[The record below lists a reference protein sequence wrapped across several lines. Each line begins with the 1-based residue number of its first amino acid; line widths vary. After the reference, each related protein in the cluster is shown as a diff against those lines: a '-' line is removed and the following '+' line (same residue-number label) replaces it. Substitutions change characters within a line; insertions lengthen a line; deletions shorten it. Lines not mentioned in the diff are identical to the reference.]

1 MGSLLQGAGLLLW
14 LLLYTP
20 FGWAEEARPPL
31 LGRSSLGRTLAHPDD
46 EQLRWLW
53 ARRNLRLGVLHP
65 DHPPYD
71 LIGPG
76 QEYEGITAD
85 YAGLLGELLQ
95 LPIEVQVFP
104 SMDQAAAALREGR
117 VDVLGG
123 VGQAQAQR
131 AGLRLSLAYAQDVPR
146 LVFDDERRIG
156 CAGDA
161 ALRLALRN
169 GYRQAEQVRAYYP
182 NAQLVPYA
190 SAREAMLAVAFGQA
204 DSFLGGALESHYLVG
219 RGPGTRLRV
228 RECPGWSSQAVGF
241 ATLATQPTLG
251 RLIDQVLNEV
261 PPAEHARILQRWVP
275 FIEPLLEPAP
285 LHLSAAEKR
294 WLQRHP
300 RLRVL
305 LGKQMLPLSY
315 QSDDGQFKGL
325 SVDVLQRIERM
336 TGLEFE
342 LAAGGTVEQMVGEVR
357 QGRADLIAALTPSPS
372 REAALTFSRAYL
384 TTARVLVTPPGG
396 PAVNDLAA
404 LQGQRVAVLA
414 SGWPNQHLR
423 EQYPTIQRVPSRG
436 PLDAVLKVVNG
447 RAQAAIVP
455 LASARALQ
463 ARLAPGSF
471 RIVGGLALPPAH
483 VALATGRGESELIS
497 ILNKALAS
505 LAPQELDGMAWRW
518 QGELIVNDHFW
529 HRHRREV
536 LQGAMAVTVLL
547 ALALVWVRYLRRL
560 VRVRERT
567 EQALADQLQF
577 MRVMIDGTPH
587 PLYVCDR
594 NGRLLTCNSCY
605 LETLGVSRE
614 EVVGQLLGCMPH
626 LAWQRGWREVL
637 GSGKVQVEDRHV
649 VLADGRMRTFYHW
662 MLPCLGGHAE
672 ASVIAGWIDVTER
685 HHLQAELQ
693 RAKEQAE
700 RANQAKSHFLATMS
714 HEIRTPLNA
723 VLGTLELALG
733 KAEQGVLDRLS
744 IAVACDAAR
753 GLLALIGDILDMTR
767 IEAGHLELRL
777 EPVQLAHEA
786 GAVVH
791 LFQQQAQ
798 GKGLTLSLALE
809 GEVETPVLLD
819 PVRFKQVLAN
829 LLSNAIKFTQQGEVR
844 AALRL
849 VPEQGRL
856 GLTLTVED
864 TGIGIAEADLARLG
878 DPFWQACQHDRGA
891 RRGAG
896 LGLSISRTL
905 CDLMGAS
912 MNLTSK
918 LGQGTRIAL
927 HLLVD
932 RANGPV
938 LLEAEPSPLVRQE
951 APRRPLRVLV
961 ADDYP
966 ANRLLL
972 ANQLG
977 HLGHRA
983 SLAEQGAQA
992 LRLWMSQPFDLLIT
1006 DCRMPVLD
1014 GHGLSRAIR
1023 LHERRHGLPRCRI
1036 LGLTANA
1043 LASERR
1049 RCLASGM
1056 DDCLFKPL
1064 SLASLRQALEAV
1076 PERVEGAEPGAE
1088 GDEAVADFSNLAR
1101 LAGGQPGALK
1111 GLLEDLLESNRR
1123 DAARLCELARAGDR
1137 HGLAEQAHRIKGGAR
1152 MVKAQRLVRVCER
1165 FERACEGPGAVPA
1178 ESSEWVEELCEAVSA
1193 VQTVLEKALEE
1204 DGSTSYRFGGKPL
1217 QNDPDYADV
1226 SCVS

>member
-14 LLLYTP
+14 LLLYAP
-20 FGWAEEARPPL
+20 LGWGEEAHPPL
-31 LGRSSLGRTLAHPDD
+31 LGRSSLGRTLAYPDD

-53 ARRNLRLGVLHP
+53 ARHDLRLGVLHP
-65 DHPPYD
+65 DHPPFD

-85 YAGLLGELLQ
+85 YAGLLGEFLQ
-95 LPIEVQVFP
+95 LPIEVHVFP

-123 VGQAQAQR
+123 VGQAQAQQ

-146 LVFDDERRIG
+146 LVVDDERRIG
-156 CAGDA
+156 CESGA
-161 ALRLALRN
+161 ALRLALRK
-169 GYRQAEQVRAYYP
+169 GYRQAEQAHAYYP
-182 NAQLVPYA
+182 NAQLVPYE

-204 DSFLGGALESHYLVG
+204 DAFLGGALESHYLVG
-219 RGPGTRLRV
+219 RSPGTRLRV

-251 RLIDQVLNEV
+251 RSIDQVLSEV

-275 FIEPLLEPAP
+275 FVEPLLEPAP
-285 LHLSAAEKR
+285 LRLSAAEKR

-305 LGKQMLPLSY
+305 LGKQMLPFSY

-325 SVDVLQRIERM
+325 SVDVLQRIGRI

-357 QGRADLIAALTPSPS
+357 QGRADLIAALTASPS

-384 TTARVLVTPPGG
+384 TTARVLVTTPDG

-414 SGWPNQHLR
+414 SGWPNQYLR
-423 EQYPTIQRVPSRG
+423 ERYPTIQRVPSRG

-471 RIVGGLALPPAH
+471 KIVGGSALAPAH
-483 VALATGRGESELIS
+483 IALATGRGESELVS

-547 ALALVWVRYLRRL
+547 VLALVWVRYLRRL
-560 VRVRERT
+560 VRVRERA

-649 VLADGRMRTFYHW
+649 VLADGRVRTFYHW
-662 MLPCLGGHAE
+662 MLPCVGGHAE

-753 GLLALIGDILDMTR
+753 GLLALIGDILDMNR

-798 GKGLTLSLALE
+798 DKGLALSLAFE
-809 GEVETPVLLD
+809 GEVQTPVLLD

-844 AALRL
+844 ATLRL

-878 DPFWQACQHDRGA
+878 EPFWQACQHDRST

-905 CDLMGAS
+905 CDLMGANMTLDS
-912 MNLTSK
+912 T

-932 RANGPV
+932 HASSPA
-938 LLEAEPSPLVRQE
+938 LIEAEPSTLARAQ
-951 APRRPLRVLV
+951 RPQRALRVLV

-972 ANQLG
+972 ANQLD
-977 HLGHRA
+977 HLGHQA

-1076 PERVEGAEPGAE
+1076 PGGMDSIEPQAE
-1088 GDEAVADFSNLAR
+1088 GGEPVADCSSLAR
-1101 LAGGQPGALK
+1101 LAAGRRDVLER
-1111 GLLEDLLESNRR
+1111 LLNDLLESNRR
-1123 DAARLCELARAGDR
+1123 DSTRLRALAQAGDR
-1137 HGLAEQAHRIKGGAR
+1137 RGLGELAHRIKGGAR
-1152 MVKAQRLVRVCER
+1152 MVRAQQVM
-1165 FERACEGPGAVPA
+1165 RACEQVERTCARPDTVPSQLGEHIEGLA
-1178 ESSEWVEELCEAVSA
+1178 QAVSA
-1193 VQTVLEKALEE
+1193 VQAALQQELYKQGLAVDRS
-1204 DGSTSYRFGGKPL
+1204 DGDGM
-1217 QNDPDYADV
+1217 QNGPDRAGA
-1226 SCVS
+1226 SSLA

>member
-1 MGSLLQGAGLLLW
+1 MVSLLQSAGLLLW
-14 LLLYTP
+14 LLLCMP
-20 FGWAEEARPPL
+20 LGWSEEAHPPL
-31 LGRSSLGRTLAHPDD
+31 LGRSSLGRTLAYPDD

-53 ARRNLRLGVLHP
+53 ARRNLRLGVLRA
-65 DHPPYD
+65 DHPPFD

-85 YAGLLGELLQ
+85 YAGLLGEFLQ
-95 LPIEVQVFP
+95 LPIEVHVFA
-104 SMDQAAAALREGR
+104 SMDQAGAALREGR
-117 VDVLGG
+117 VDALGG

-131 AGLRLSLAYAQDVPR
+131 TGLRLSLAYAQDVPR
-146 LVFDDERRIG
+146 LVVDDERRIG
-156 CAGDA
+156 CASDA
-161 ALRLALRN
+161 VLRLALRE
-169 GYRQAEQVRAYYP
+169 GYRPPEQVRGDYP

-190 SAREAMLAVAFGQA
+190 TAREAILAVAFGQA
-204 DSFLGGALESHYLVG
+204 DAFLGGALESHYLVG

-241 ATLATQPTLG
+241 ATLTTQPTLG
-251 RLIDQVLNEV
+251 RSIDQVLSEV
-261 PPAEHARILQRWVP
+261 PSAEHARIRQRWVP
-275 FIEPLLEPAP
+275 FVEPLVEPAP
-285 LHLSAAEKR
+285 LRLSAAEKR
-294 WLQRHP
+294 WLKRHP

-315 QSDDGQFKGL
+315 QSDDGQLKGL
-325 SVDVLQRIERM
+325 SVDVLQRIGRM

-342 LAAGGTVEQMVGEVR
+342 LAAGGTVEQMVDDVR
-357 QGRADLIAALTPSPS
+357 QGRADLVAALTPSPS

-384 TTARVLVTPPGG
+384 TTARVLVAPPGG
-396 PAVNDLAA
+396 PVIDDLAA

-414 SGWPNQHLR
+414 SGWPNQYLGER
-423 EQYPTIQRVPSRG
+423 YPSIERVPSLG

-455 LASARALQ
+455 LVSARVLLQ
-463 ARLAPGSF
+463 RLAPGSF
-471 RIVGGLALPPAH
+471 RIVGGLGLPPAH
-483 VALATGRGESELIS
+483 IALATGHGESELIS

-505 LAPQELDGMAWRW
+505 LAPQELDSMAWRW
-518 QGELIVNDHFW
+518 QGELIVSDNFW

-547 ALALVWVRYLRRL
+547 VLALVWVRYLRRL
-560 VRVRERT
+560 VRVREQA

-798 GKGLTLSLALE
+798 GKGLALSLVFE
-809 GEVETPVLLD
+809 GEVQTPVLLD
-819 PVRFKQVLAN
+819 PVRFKQILAN

-849 VPEQGRL
+849 RPEHGRL

-878 DPFWQACQHDRGA
+878 EPFWQACQQDRGT

-905 CDLMGAS
+905 SDLMGAS
-912 MNLTSK
+912 MTLSST

-932 RANGPV
+932 RAAGPV
-938 LLEAEPSPLVRQE
+938 LLEAESSSRVVQE
-951 APRRPLRVLV
+951 APRRTLRVLV

-972 ANQLG
+972 ANQLD

-983 SLAEQGAQA
+983 SLAEQGAEA

-1064 SLASLRQALEAV
+1064 SMASLRQALEAV
-1076 PERVEGAEPGAE
+1076 PEKVEGAEPGADGSE
-1088 GDEAVADFSNLAR
+1088 PVADLSSLLR
-1101 LAGGQPGALK
+1101 LADGREGALK
-1111 GLLEDLLESNRR
+1111 GLLDDLLESNDR
-1123 DAARLCELARAGDR
+1123 DVTRFCELAKVGDQR
-1137 HGLAEQAHRIKGGAR
+1137 GLAEQAHRIKGGAR
-1152 MVKAQRLVRVCER
+1152 MVKAQRLVRLCER
-1165 FERACEGPGAVPA
+1165 VERACGRPGVTSA
-1178 ESSEWVEELCEAVSA
+1178 ELSDWVECLREAVWA
-1193 VQTVLEKALEE
+1193 VQTALEQALGE
-1204 DGSTSYRFGGKPL
+1204 DLPTAYPPSDAQVRNGPGLADASYI
-1217 QNDPDYADV
+1217 
-1226 SCVS
+1226 S